1 LFFAS
6 FLPCFFINFHWVSCV
21 FQCLLKQRPPSCSDS
36 RQHTAAH
43 CNTLQQIAAHCNTL
57 QHTATHCICVT
68 CLTFHFTGSAC
79 SGPQN
84 CSTLQHTAT
93 HCNTLHMCDMPHISQ
108 AAHAVGLKTTST
120 LMFGHVEAP
129 GAIARHLVRLRALQ
143 RRSKGITEFVPLPFV
158 HNQAP
163 MYLKGESRQVGCG
176 VV

>member
-1 LFFAS
+1 
-6 FLPCFFINFHWVSCV
+6 
-21 FQCLLKQRPPSCSDS
+21 
-36 RQHTAAH
+36 
-43 CNTLQQIAAHCNTL
+43 
-57 QHTATHCICVT
+57 
-68 CLTFHFTGSAC
+68 
-79 SGPQN
+79 
-84 CSTLQHTAT
+84 
-93 HCNTLHMCDMPHISQ
+93 MPHISQ